1 MIEKIKERIT
11 QETHGILSKFM
22 VLCQAAFVAILAL
35 CGWAFFF
42 FSKTGFLYIALAV
55 LKLVLELAGL
65 ELRDLLASNSE
76 ICLPLLPE
84 CWD

>member
-1 MIEKIKERIT
+1 M
-11 QETHGILSKFM
+11 G
-22 VLCQAAFVAILAL
+22 V
-35 CGWAFFF
+35 FFF
-42 FSKTGFLYIALAV
+42 FYKTGFLYIALAV
-55 LKLVLELAGL
+55 LKLVLELGGL